1 MRRAACGPLAGR
13 PTRVI
18 HPEQWDQIAAPA
30 GWETAD
36 LGRELR
42 RRVLAYALEH
52 CLTAAQREAVEL
64 CYGQGMTAA
73 SAAGLGG
80 VAPSTVG
87 RRLTGGWGGVGG
99 VAGG

>member
-73 SAAGLGG
+73 CAARPLGG
-80 VAPSTVG
+80 APSTIGG
-87 RRLTGGWGGVGG
+87 RLPRALGRLRGG
-99 VAGG
+99 AGG

>member
-1 MRRAACGPLAGR
+1 M
-13 PTRVI
+13 I

-73 SAAGLGG
+73 SAARQLG
-80 VAPSTVG
+80 VAPSTVC
-87 RRLTGGWGGVGG
+87 RRLTRAMGRLRG